1 MSKTI
6 AKSTA
11 ITDAKISFVS
21 LVNKAANKRKFLITK
36 AEDGVASIESYGS
49 ILMADSKTHFV
60 TGVVYE
66 PMSADAHDDFMTAE
80 EIVKAER
87 YFRENSNQIDI
98 QHSFEKSDACEVV
111 DSWITK
117 CDCTIGG
124 EDVKKGT
131 WMMTVKIEDDT
142 LWDKVL
148 KKEITGYSMGGV
160 GKYSDEDINLA
171 DESSLDVVE
180 KTSAKKN
187 LIVKLAEVFGYDCI
201 KKGAVKENFEEA
213 SRSNNF
219 WAAFNS
225 LETTLR
231 RWDNMSS
238 QYIYESDS
246 DKITEAL
253 SEFEDILRN
262 ILTTGEIQKAVI
274 ANQPKSK
281 SSDKNDDECAN
292 EKNKKN
298 VKPKVDTSVKKEE
311 KDLTVTEFK
320 ELVKSTVAEEVKIAL
335 GESQQD
341 ENQVNKSEKTLAD
354 VSVDELTNVIKSSVQ
369 TEIKKYA
376 AIRGKATNIDI
387 EDEEV
392 EKSEEPQ
399 HYLYGIL

>member
-1 MSKTI
+1 MSKTV

-11 ITDAKISFVS
+11 ITDARISFVS
-21 LVNKAANKRKFLITK
+21 LVDKAANKRKFLITK
-36 AEDGVASIESYGS
+36 AEDGMANIESYGS
-49 ILMADSKTHFV
+49 ILMADSKTHFI

-80 EIVKAER
+80 EIVKAEK
-87 YFRENSNQIDI
+87 YFRETSNQIDI

-111 DSWITK
+111 ESWITK

-124 EDVKKGT
+124 EEVKKGT

-142 LWDKVL
+142 LWNKIL

-160 GKYSDEDINLA
+160 GKYSDEDIDLEEKST
-171 DESSLDVVE
+171 DMVE
-180 KTSAKKN
+180 KSDKKS
-187 LIVKLAEVFGYDCI
+187 LIVKLAEAFGYDCI

-231 RWDNMSS
+231 RWDNMSG

-253 SEFEDILRN
+253 TEFEEVLRN
-262 ILTTGEIQKAVI
+262 ILTAGDIQKAVI
-274 ANQPKSK
+274 ASHPKFK
-281 SSDKNDDECAN
+281 PSDEEDDECVN
-292 EKNKKN
+292 EKNKMN
-298 VKPKVDTSVKKEE
+298 VKSKVKTSVKKEE
-311 KDLTVTEFK
+311 KELTPTELA
-320 ELVKSTVAEEVKIAL
+320 ELIKSTVAEEVENVL
-335 GESQQD
+335 GES
-341 ENQVNKSEKTLAD
+341 NQKERPVGKSEKTIAD
-354 VSVDELTNVIKSSVQ
+354 MNADELKDVIKSSVQ

-376 AIRGKATNIDI
+376 AIRGKATSLDI
-387 EDEEV
+387 EEEEV
-392 EKSEEPQ
+392 EKSEEPP
-399 HYLYGIL
+399 HYMHGIL